1 MIILESVFL
10 IGSSIVFFLYLL
22 FVFYLKYNKTDIY
35 FYFKH
40 KLFFNIFV
48 FLLFFIRIL
57 VDNTD
62 GSIPPLLANKE
73 YIVYLERAGHSNKEY
88 KIIRSV
94 PKEPRLIDC
103 TVTVHGT
110 NSKEMVVAGRF
121 SCKEIQGGRLAF
133 SDWRILKN
141 DFSILKEITLFID
154 ESLPV
159 NKVGDLARGI
169 ICGDRNAISADDRFL
184 FQHAGTMHLF
194 AVSGLHVGCMFLL
207 FDLVG
212 KCLSVCLILRGIIA
226 LIACGFYVVLVGEPN
241 SAVRAWLMLATF
253 FFAVVI
259 HRKNLPLSSLCISAL
274 IILAISP
281 QEVFSAGFQ
290 LSFTIVAV
298 IIWTFK
304 GFSKSNF
311 PSAALFYVATPFI
324 LCLACSVGSSL
335 IVIDYFGYFSG
346 LSIIANLLIY
356 PFIFIF
362 FTLSLCCIF
371 ISNHFLTFFLEF
383 VGSHIIQVSSYFG
396 SLNNQIFGNIL
407 LPDIPNLLH
416 FLFICLFIFTF
427 YMDFSFN
434 KRFTF
439 IAILYS
445 LINFLCF
452 YFS

>member
-1 MIILESVFL
+1 
-10 IGSSIVFFLYLL
+10 
-22 FVFYLKYNKTDIY
+22 
-35 FYFKH
+35 
-40 KLFFNIFV
+40 
-48 FLLFFIRIL
+48 
-57 VDNTD
+57 
-62 GSIPPLLANKE
+62 
-73 YIVYLERAGHSNKEY
+73 
-88 KIIRSV
+88 
-94 PKEPRLIDC
+94 
-103 TVTVHGT
+103 
-110 NSKEMVVAGRF
+110 
-121 SCKEIQGGRLAF
+121 
-133 SDWRILKN
+133 
-141 DFSILKEITLFID
+141 
-154 ESLPV
+154 
-159 NKVGDLARGI
+159 
-169 ICGDRNAISADDRFL
+169 
-184 FQHAGTMHLF
+184 
-194 AVSGLHVGCMFLL
+194 
-207 FDLVG
+207 
-212 KCLSVCLILRGIIA
+212 
-226 LIACGFYVVLVGEPN
+226 
-241 SAVRAWLMLATF
+241 MLATF

-311 PSAALFYVATPFI
+311 PSAALFYVVTALI

-346 LSIIANLLIY
+346 LSIISNILIY

-362 FTLSLCCIF
+362 FTLSLCCVF
-371 ISNHFLTFFLEF
+371 ISKQFLVFFLEF

-396 SLNNQIFGNIL
+396 ALNNQIFGNIL
-407 LPDIPNLLH
+407 FPDIPNLLH
-416 FLFICLFIFTF
+416 FLFLCLFVFTF
-427 YMDFSFN
+427 YADFSFT